1 MHTGRSLESGD
12 RISIEI
18 RRIWHRSTARN
29 MPITTAGQK
38 LNTPNR
44 IRRSASR
51 LAVRDDHSVPKTSK
65 KRKMAALQR
74 S

>member
-1 MHTGRSLESGD
+1 MHTGRILESGD

-29 MPITTAGQK
+29 MPLTIAGQK
-38 LNTPNR
+38 LNTR
-44 IRRSASR
+44 ESDMKKRKR
-51 LAVRDDHSVPKTSK
+51 LAVRDDHSAAKMAR